1 MVKEKFRM
9 FFKKSQNIMKMIVC
23 ITEASIPVNT
33 TLKNRKILVEKFRNL
48 AQTFEQNFNET
59 LLVDHFL
66 VRSQTVHIA
75 SISHLITLI
84 HTDRER

>member
-1 MVKEKFRM
+1 
-9 FFKKSQNIMKMIVC
+9 MKMIVGV
-23 ITEASIPVNT
+23 TEASIPENT

-48 AQTFEQNFNET
+48 AQTFEQNFNEN

-66 VRSQTVHIA
+66 VRSQTVHVA
-75 SISHLITLI
+75 AISHLITLI